1 MNTQNLIIP
10 TRKGLNLNAK
20 LELPANGQVLQY
32 AIFAHCFT
40 CNSNLG
46 IVRHISRNLTS
57 RGIAVLRFD
66 FTGLGQSEG
75 DFAATNFSNNVSDLL
90 DVNAFLASHYK
101 EPELLIGHSLG
112 GTAVLMSAFDLPNIK
127 GIATI
132 GSPSNPEHV
141 KKLLKY
147 DEEKLDHTN
156 AYEVNIGGRPFEIQK
171 QFIEDIEQHN
181 LLKKIK
187 GLKKAL
193 LILHSPQDKIV
204 EVNNAAELFHHA
216 FHPKSFVS
224 LDGADHLLTKK
235 EDAIYAA
242 DVIGAWASR
251 YVNLEEEKKPRL
263 STKGEQ
269 IVVHLNLEDNFTSQ
283 IFTEKHQLI
292 ADEPKSSGGDD
303 LGPSPY
309 ELLNSAIGACTVMT
323 LKLYAERKGWDL
335 KEVFVYLSH
344 TKKPADE
351 VENQE
356 ISTGRIDV
364 ISKQLKFIGNLD
376 DTQKEKL
383 KSIASRCPVHKT
395 VVGNLVIETQLMD
408 E

>member
-1 MNTQNLIIP
+1 MSTKNLIIP
-10 TRKGLNLNAK
+10 TRSGLNLNAK
-20 LELPANGQVLQY
+20 LELPADGKITQY

-75 DFAATNFSNNVSDLL
+75 EFATINFSNNVSDLL
-90 DVNAFLASHYK
+90 DVNAFLESNYQA
-101 EPELLIGHSLG
+101 PELLIGHSLG
-112 GTAVLMSAFDLPNIK
+112 GTAVLMAAFDLPNIK

-141 KKLLKY
+141 KNLLNYNK
-147 DEEKLDHTN
+147 EKLANSN
-156 AYEVNIGGRPFEIQK
+156 AYEVNIGGRPFQIQK
-171 QFIEDIEQHN
+171 QFIDDIEQYD

-187 GLKKAL
+187 QLKKAL
-193 LILHSPQDKIV
+193 LILHSPQDTIV
-204 EVNNAAELFHHA
+204 EVKNAAELFHHA

-224 LDGADHLLTKK
+224 LDGANHLLTRK
-235 EDAIYAA
+235 EDALYAA

-251 YVNLEEEKKPRL
+251 YVNLEVEVPSRL
-263 STKGEQ
+263 STEGEQ
-269 IVVHLNLEDNFTSQ
+269 MVVHLNLEDNFTSQ

-292 ADEPKSSGGDD
+292 TDEPKSVGGDD

-344 TKKPADE
+344 TKKLAE
-351 VENQE
+351 QIESE
-356 ISTGRIDV
+356 KTLSGTIDV

-376 DTQKEKL
+376 NTQKEKL
-383 KSIASRCPVHKT
+383 KSIAAKCPVHKT
-395 VVGNLVIETQLMD
+395 VVGNLVIETKLM